1 MYGPV
6 IRGSNFVLR
15 PPRDDEAET
24 MAAWFEDQEV
34 TARLK
39 RRTVPSLE
47 DERAFLAATARD
59 PNSFF
64 WAIEHD
70 GRLIG
75 TTAIIQIDWQHRR
88 GKTGT
93 LIGDRTAWGKGIGRE
108 LMRLRAAYAFEE
120 LGLNKLYSSYLE
132 GNDASARAQAAAGY
146 REVGR
151 SRRHIWREGRWLDQ
165 IHTEVLREDWEA
177 EGGR

>member
-39 RRTVPSLE
+39 RRTVPSLAE
-47 DERAFLAATARD
+47 EREFLAHAASDR
-59 PNSFF
+59 NAVH
-64 WAIEHD
+64 WAIEH
-70 GRLIG
+70 GGKLVG
-75 TTAIIQIDWQHRR
+75 TTAILAIDWQHRR

-93 LIGDRTAWGKGIGRE
+93 LIGDPSAWGKGIARE
-108 LMRLRAAYAFEE
+108 MMQLRARYAFDE
-120 LGLNKLYSSYLE
+120 LGLNKLSSSYLE
-132 GNDASARAQAAAGY
+132 GNAASAKAQAAAGY

-151 SRRHIWREGRWLDQ
+151 HRQHIWREGRWLDE
-165 IHTEVLREDWEA
+165 IETELVRDDWEA
-177 EGGR
+177 ANR